1 MSAVETKGQ
10 PHCIEPSSASSR
22 SSKSNVSIAY
32 AVTDGALV
40 VVQRLLLSIMV
51 LFGYDIHASH
61 EHGRLSTLQE
71 FIRFVRNLYYILK
84 MIRKWLSLN
93 YNDGIIPDPPVARRR
108 CANAQYRSTPKNT
121 NTSSALHVSLLKSH
135 SPIAKCYSEPPKRYS
150 LAQILG
156 TKSRLR
162 CNAAHENSD
171 FLAQSAES
179 TTDTASYPVF
189 STVMNSLLQS
199 FTGYVQDPEVIEAG
213 DAGAMSSGKLTNSE
227 SDVYASTREELESK
241 AANDKQHS
249 SITEEKSNELEQAS
263 SSGESGLE
271 SSRGEFESSGS
282 QIEASQRKEEHKVN
296 AEPFTATA
304 SIEFDSTGEA
314 PVAWHLH
321 TVPSFHC
328 DTTEEDVDAPPVI
341 QK

>member
-1 MSAVETKGQ
+1 M
-10 PHCIEPSSASSR
+10 
-22 SSKSNVSIAY
+22 SIAY

-61 EHGRLSTLQE
+61 EHGRLVGMTAHSLSLLKLQSTLQE

-108 CANAQYRSTPKNT
+108 CANAVDTRRLKRHIMQIVALAVPFYAQEHEHFECAACL
-121 NTSSALHVSLLKSH
+121 SAQVSFANRKVLLRYLLKSETFLQ
-135 SPIAKCYSEPPKRYS
+135 CVVSEPPKRYS

-213 DAGAMSSGKLTNSE
+213 DAGAMSSGK
-227 SDVYASTREELESK
+227 V
-241 AANDKQHS
+241 
-249 SITEEKSNELEQAS
+249 
-263 SSGESGLE
+263 GL
-271 SSRGEFESSGS
+271 
-282 QIEASQRKEEHKVN
+282 
-296 AEPFTATA
+296 
-304 SIEFDSTGEA
+304 
-314 PVAWHLH
+314 AW
-321 TVPSFHC
+321 F
-328 DTTEEDVDAPPVI
+328 
-341 QK
+341 